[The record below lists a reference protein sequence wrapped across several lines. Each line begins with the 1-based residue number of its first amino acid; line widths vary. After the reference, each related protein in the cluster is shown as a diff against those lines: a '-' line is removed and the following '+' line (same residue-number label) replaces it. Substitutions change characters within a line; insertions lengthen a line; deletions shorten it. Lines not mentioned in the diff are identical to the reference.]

1 MHARQVLYHPAPPTP
16 PVFVGT
22 REARAT
28 LAAHDGMKRRHFV
41 FTVVAAFTTISI

>member
-1 MHARQVLYHPAPPTP
+1 MLGRCSTTKPPP

-22 REARAT
+22 RKARAT

-41 FTVVAAFTTISI
+41 ITVVAAFTTCSI